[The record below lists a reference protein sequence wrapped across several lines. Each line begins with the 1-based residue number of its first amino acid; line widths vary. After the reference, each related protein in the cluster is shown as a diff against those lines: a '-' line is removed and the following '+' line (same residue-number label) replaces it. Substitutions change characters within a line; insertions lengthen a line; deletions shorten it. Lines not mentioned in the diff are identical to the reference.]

1 VALLREEDGFAAAIG
16 QAAERLGGLDAAFVE
31 KDYWVTQVLRA
42 LHTEYPHGFVFKGGT
57 SLSKGYGII
66 ERFSEDVDILVVP
79 LAGASIT
86 EAENHLAA
94 ITGSVAGFLGLDWEP
109 GREPGRGRDAHRG
122 DLIHYQPV
130 IEAGLRLGIR
140 PGAVL
145 LETGYSGGREP
156 TEMVDITPILC
167 EPLGINPAD
176 FEDTQLFQL
185 RALEP
190 RRTLVEKLFA
200 LHHLATLWLEGD
212 IRDEERFGR
221 HYYDIYKLLDHQP
234 TITKLERDR
243 DGFEQLVAEVERL
256 SQRQFGGTTP
266 RPRDG
271 FAASPAFS
279 PGRDGDLRAW
289 LEGKFRD
296 ALALFPGAAAPPNF
310 GRILQRIEQRAGL
323 L

>member
-1 VALLREEDGFAAAIG
+1 MALLREDRGFAAAIG
-16 QAAERLGGLDAAFVE
+16 QAANALGGLDPAFVE
-31 KDYWVTQVLRA
+31 KDYWVTQVLRV

-94 ITGSVAGFLGLDWEP
+94 ITGSVAGFLGLNWEP

-122 DLIHYQPV
+122 DLIHYEPV

-156 TEMVDITPILC
+156 AEMVDITPILC
-167 EPLGINPAD
+167 EPLGIDPAE

-190 RRTLVEKLFA
+190 RRTLIEKLFA
-200 LHHLATLWLEGD
+200 LHHLATLWVSGD
-212 IRDEERFGR
+212 IPEEERFGR
-221 HYYDIYKLLDHQP
+221 HYYDIYKLLDHQA
-234 TITKLERDR
+234 TVVKLERDR
-243 DGFEQLVAEVERL
+243 DGFDQLVGEVERL
-256 SQRQFGGTTP
+256 SARQFGGTAA
-266 RPRDG
+266 RPNDG
-271 FAASPAFS
+271 FAASPAFN
-279 PGRDGDLRAW
+279 PGREGELREW
-289 LEGKFRD
+289 LEGRFRD
-296 ALALFPGAAAPPNF
+296 SLALLPGAADPPSF
-310 GRILQRIEQRAGL
+310 GAILQRIEQRAAL